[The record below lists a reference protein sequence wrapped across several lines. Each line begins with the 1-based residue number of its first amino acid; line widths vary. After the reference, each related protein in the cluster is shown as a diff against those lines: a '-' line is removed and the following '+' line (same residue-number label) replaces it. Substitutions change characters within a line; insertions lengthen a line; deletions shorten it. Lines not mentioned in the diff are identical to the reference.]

1 MSTWLT
7 KVIWPKSGR
16 FLRLNRRIKFLQ
28 KSKKNMVKNRKLL
41 NKIMAVVMFVVVL
54 SMILAL
60 FGGSLLST
68 GR

>member
-1 MSTWLT
+1 
-7 KVIWPKSGR
+7 
-16 FLRLNRRIKFLQ
+16 
-28 KSKKNMVKNRKLL
+28 MVKNRKLL